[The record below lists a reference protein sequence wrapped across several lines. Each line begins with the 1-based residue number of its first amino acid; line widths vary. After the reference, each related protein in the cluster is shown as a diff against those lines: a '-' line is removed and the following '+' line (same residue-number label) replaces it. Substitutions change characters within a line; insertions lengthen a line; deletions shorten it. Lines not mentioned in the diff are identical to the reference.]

1 MRTVL
6 DLLRLLADR
15 ADGDAPADDLERV
28 AAGLAGSDPEAGA
41 LALRIRAAMDAGRR
55 RESEL
60 AALVEIARDLAS
72 ESDTGSVL
80 HTIVRRARAL
90 LGTDVAYLTL
100 YDAERGDTYM
110 RATSGSV
117 SRRFQA
123 LRLPL
128 GAGLGGLVAA
138 SRTPHWTGRYAGDAR
153 YRHTEAIDTAVG
165 EEGIVAICGTP
176 LLVDDEFVGVLFAAN
191 RAARPFTPD
200 DVALLGSLAALAAV
214 SLVQTRRLADTAAT
228 LEALQGAHAAIA
240 EAADAHDRFAGVVLA
255 GGDVGDIAE
264 ALGRLLGGWVAVLDQ
279 DGVPA
284 GRYGPVPAGLDV
296 AAALRRAGEQPGDGT
311 GRPVAVPCA
320 GGAWVIA
327 VIAGGQRLGTLLLG
341 GPAGSAS
348 PGRSGSPGGP
358 GGPDGPTG
366 STGRTDAAGPAELT
380 PAQIRTVER
389 AAMVTALVLLF
400 SQRADEAD
408 RLDRA
413 DGLAELLAAAGPPRP
428 PTLTRLAAL
437 GVSARRPH
445 VLLVCRCHAARRRA
459 LAREAATLGGRSGLV
474 AEQDGAVV
482 VLLPGDDPTTAGA
495 RLARPAR
502 EQDPEAHVT
511 VGAAGPFLP
520 ADGADAA
527 LAEARRS
534 AEALLALD
542 RAGESAAACDL
553 GFAGL
558 LLGDRPDVAGYVT
571 GILGPVVEH
580 DARRGS
586 RLLRTLEAY
595 YAAGAS
601 PTRAATTLHVHVNTV
616 AQRLE
621 RIGTLLGPDWQH
633 PDRSLEVQLAL
644 RLHRL
649 GAPGRS

>member
-41 LALRIRAAMDAGRR
+41 LALRIRTAMDAGRR

-117 SRRFQA
+117 SRKFQT

-296 AAALRRAGEQPGDGT
+296 AAALRRAGGQPGDGT

-341 GPAGSAS
+341 GVPGSAGPEGTDGSAGSH
-348 PGRSGSPGGP
+348 
-358 GGPDGPTG
+358 
-366 STGRTDAAGPAELT
+366 GRTGGAGPAELT

-495 RLARPAR
+495 RLARPAC
-502 EQDPEAHVT
+502 EQDPDAHVT

-534 AEALLALD
+534 VEALLALD

-558 LLGDRPDVAGYVT
+558 LLGDQPDVAGYVT

>member
-15 ADGDAPADDLERV
+15 ADGHGSAAELER
-28 AAGLAGSDPEAGA
+28 AAAELADSDPEAGA
-41 LALRIRAAMDAGRR
+41 LALRIRTAMDAGRR

-80 HTIVRRARAL
+80 DTIVRRARAL
-90 LGTDVAYLTL
+90 LGTDIAYLTL

-110 RATSGSV
+110 RVTAGSV
-117 SRRFQA
+117 SYRFQT

-138 SRTPHWTGRYAGDAR
+138 SRAPHWTGRYAGDGR
-153 YRHTEAIDTAVG
+153 YRHTDEIDTAVG

-191 RAARPFTPD
+191 RSARPFTPD

-214 SLVQTRRLADTAAT
+214 SLVQTRRLTDTAET
-228 LEALQGAHAAIA
+228 LQALRGAHAAIG

-264 ALGRLLGGWVAVLDQ
+264 ALGRLLGGWVTVLDA
-279 DGVPA
+279 DGTPVA
-284 GRYGPVPAGLDV
+284 RYGPVPERLDA
-296 AAALRRAGEQPGDGT
+296 AAALRRAGEAAGA

-320 GGAWVIA
+320 GGARVVA

-341 GPAGSAS
+341 GLGEH
-348 PGRSGSPGGP
+348 G
-358 GGPDGPTG
+358 DGPANGG
-366 STGRTDAAGPAELT
+366 SGAPAEPAELSAELSAE
-380 PAQIRTVER
+380 PAELSAGQVRTVER

-400 SQRADEAD
+400 TQRAAESD
-408 RLDRA
+408 RRDRA
-413 DGLAELLAAAGPPRP
+413 DALAELLAATGPPRP
-428 PTLTRLAAL
+428 ATLGRIGAL
-437 GVSARRPH
+437 GVSARRRH
-445 VLLVCRCHAARRRA
+445 VLLVCRCAPGRVRA
-459 LAREAATLGGRSGLV
+459 VSREAATLGGRPGLV
-474 AEQDGAVV
+474 AERDGAVV
-482 VLLPGDDPTTAGA
+482 VLLPGDDPAAAGA
-495 RLARPAR
+495 RLARPASGP
-502 EQDPEAHVT
+502 DPDDGVT
-511 VGAAGPFLP
+511 VGAAGPFRP
-520 ADGADAA
+520 ADGADRA

-534 AEALLALD
+534 VEALLALD
-542 RAGESAAACDL
+542 RAGEAAAAADL

-558 LLGDRPDVAGYVT
+558 LLGERPDVAGYVT
-571 GILGPVVEH
+571 SILGPVAEH
-580 DARRGS
+580 DERRGS
-586 RLLRTLEAY
+586 DLLRTLEAY

-601 PTRAATTLHVHVNTV
+601 PTRAAAALHVHVNTV
-616 AQRLE
+616 AQRLD
-621 RIGTLLGPDWQH
+621 RVGSLLGPSWQE

-649 GAPGRS
+649 GASGRT